1 VIARQRSQDV
11 RVLIGRFEAELVPLR
26 RKLELSLRRLVDH
39 KQAELE
45 HVYAAA
51 RASRA
56 RLELWLHGMRGLLVL
71 AGLAIAWYF
80 ARLLGRSYRQES
92 EAKQTA
98 QQALAARDEIMGI
111 VAHDLRNPLGA
122 ITMQVALLEKAAETD
137 KVRRQAESIQKMARR
152 MESLIRSMLD
162 VATIEAR
169 AFRVNPTTCSVA
181 ELLDETREMFEQVAK
196 SKRIELECKQNEQN
210 LAVYAERERVVQV
223 LSNLVGNAL
232 KLTPQGGKVAVLA
245 DPEGAT
251 VRFAVLDTGPGIP
264 RESLPRVFDR
274 FWKKDTPGT
283 KGTGLGLFIAKSI
296 VEAHGGRIEVD
307 SELGK
312 GARFSFTLP
321 QAELRRNEL
330 HGPARSGEP
339 TAEQSA

>member
-1 VIARQRSQDV
+1 
-11 RVLIGRFEAELVPLR
+11 
-26 RKLELSLRRLVDH
+26 
-39 KQAELE
+39 
-45 HVYAAA
+45 
-51 RASRA
+51 
-56 RLELWLHGMRGLLVL
+56 
-71 AGLAIAWYF
+71 
-80 ARLLGRSYRQES
+80 
-92 EAKQTA
+92 
-98 QQALAARDEIMGI
+98 
-111 VAHDLRNPLGA
+111 
-122 ITMQVALLEKAAETD
+122 
-137 KVRRQAESIQKMARR
+137 

-162 VATIEAR
+162 VTTIDAR
-169 AFRVNPTTCSVA
+169 AFRVSPTTCSVA
-181 ELLDETREMFEQVAK
+181 ELLEETTEMFEQIAK
-196 SKRIELECKQNEQN
+196 SKRIELGCKQYEQN
-210 LAVYAERERVVQV
+210 LAVHAERERVVQV

-245 DPEGAT
+245 YPEGAA

-274 FWKKDTPGT
+274 FWKKDRPGI

-321 QAELRRNEL
+321 QLELQRDALR
-330 HGPARSGEP
+330 GPARSNEP